1 MHVSRPK
8 VISQGLVKFYSVEG
22 RENFGLK
29 TNIEIHQ
36 VVDPTYQTPEY
47 TAYIIDDVPD
57 WLIALPLDFVAE
69 KLGSGEKLETAIK
82 RALKLINVK
91 ASSENVD
98 LARRVFERWLNGYGA
113 FTPLFLMPEVTDIY
127 LRKLDDG
134 FVVHVNHE
142 ELGLIRAIIG
152 WEPYELIV
160 RRGLKKVVKKVA
172 PNDFDAISYLFRRF
186 SIRMKTPITTHN
198 PMPDLVDPEFRI
210 RVAVTSDP
218 IGRPMPWASI
228 RVLPRRPRL
237 ITELIR
243 NNVIS
248 IDQAALLWLL
258 VDYKVPI
265 LFVGPMGAGKTTL
278 QNAIAFLL
286 VDKVIALVMDVVEL
300 YLPYHRIV
308 LPMLERRAF
317 ARGIESIDKV
327 KLISHALR
335 SGADIILVNEAREDS
350 EFRALLEA
358 MTLGHGT
365 ITTFHAYDYED
376 AVTRL
381 KVKGFVD
388 AERFL
393 SEAVVVEVALTKESV
408 RDEGGIVRVVHRRF
422 VRSIRNTEKH
432 MEALVRDYGK
442 DTIDRQLHY
451 RVEFLTKALEL
462 NPTPEQLAT
471 LLYAF
476 YKDPESVL
484 SVKPLVEAIESLN
497 LPRLELPS
505 EVLSLDNEVLGLEK
519 EPFKEGG

>member
-1 MHVSRPK
+1 MHVSRPR
-8 VISQGLVKFYSVEG
+8 VISQGLVKFYTVED

-29 TNIEIHQ
+29 TSIEVHQ

-57 WLIALPLDFVAE
+57 WLIALPLDYIAE
-69 KLGSGEKLETAIK
+69 KLGSGVKLEDAIK

-91 ASSENVD
+91 ASSENID

-127 LRKLDDG
+127 IRRLDDG

-142 ELGLIRAIIG
+142 ELGLIRVIIG
-152 WEPYELIV
+152 WEPYELIT
-160 RRGLKKVVKKVA
+160 RRGLKKVVRKVT
-172 PNDFDAISYLFRRF
+172 PNDFDAINYLFRRF

-210 RVAVTSDP
+210 RIAVTSDP
-218 IGRPMPWASI
+218 VGRPTPWVSI
-228 RVLPRRPRL
+228 RVLPRSPRL
-237 ITELIR
+237 ITELIK
-243 NNVIS
+243 NNVVS
-248 IDQAALLWLL
+248 IDQAALLWFLA
-258 VDYKVPI
+258 DYKTPI

-300 YLPYHRIV
+300 FLPYHRVV

-327 KLISHALR
+327 RLINHSLR
-335 SGADIILVNEAREDS
+335 SGADIVLVNEARGDE

-393 SEAVVVEVALTKESV
+393 NEAVVVEVGLVKENV
-408 RDEGGIVRVVHRRF
+408 KDESGIVRVVHRRF
-422 VRSIRNTEKH
+422 VRNIRNTEKH
-432 MEALVRDYGK
+432 MEVLTRDYGK

-451 RVEFLTKALEL
+451 RVEFLTKAVEL
-462 NPTPEQLAT
+462 NPTPEQLAS

-484 SVKPLVEAIESLN
+484 SVKPSVEAIESLN

-519 EPFKEGG
+519 GPFKEGG

>member
-1 MHVSRPK
+1 MHVSRPR
-8 VISQGLVKFYSVEG
+8 VISQGLVKFYTIED
-22 RENFGLK
+22 RENFGIK
-29 TNIEIHQ
+29 TSIEIHQ
-36 VVDPTYQTPEY
+36 VIDPTYQVPEY
-47 TAYIIDDVPD
+47 TAYVIDDVPD
-57 WLIALPLDFVAE
+57 WLIALPLDYIAE
-69 KLGSGEKLETAIK
+69 KLSSGEKLEIAIK
-82 RALKLINVK
+82 RALGLISVK
-91 ASSENVD
+91 PNTENID
-98 LARRVFERWLNGYGA
+98 LAKKVFERWLNAYGA
-113 FTPLFLMPEVTDIY
+113 FTPLFLMPEITDIY
-127 LRKLDDG
+127 IRRLDDG
-134 FVVHVNHE
+134 LAVHVNHE
-142 ELGLIRAIIG
+142 ELGLMRVIIG

-160 RRGLKKVVKKVA
+160 RRGLKKVVKKVM
-172 PNDFDAISYLFRRF
+172 PNDFDPISYLFRRF

-198 PMPDLVDPEFRI
+198 PMPDLVDPEYRI
-210 RVAVTSDP
+210 RIAVTADP
-218 IGRPMPWASI
+218 VGRPSPWVSI

-258 VDYKVPI
+258 ADYKTPI

-300 YLPYHRIV
+300 FLPYHRVV

-327 KLISHALR
+327 RLINHSLR
-335 SGADIILVNEAREDS
+335 SGADIILVNEARGDE

-365 ITTFHAYDYED
+365 ITTFHANDYED

-393 SEAVVVEVALTKESV
+393 SEAVVVEVALTKENV
-408 RDEGGIVRVVHRRF
+408 KDESGIVRVVHRRF
-422 VRSIRNTEKH
+422 VRNIINADRH
-432 MEALVRDYGK
+432 MEVLTRDYGK
-442 DTIDRQLHY
+442 DVIDKQLHY

-462 NPTPEQLAT
+462 NPTPEQLAS

-484 SVKPLVEAIESLN
+484 AVKPSLEAVESLN
-497 LPRLELPS
+497 LPKLELPS
-505 EVLSLDNEVLGLEK
+505 EVLSLDGEVEGL
-519 EPFKEGG
+519 FKQSQ

>member
-1 MHVSRPK
+1 
-8 VISQGLVKFYSVEG
+8 VISQGLVKFYTVEG

-47 TAYIIDDVPD
+47 TAYVIDDVPD

-69 KLGSGEKLETAIK
+69 KLGSGEKLEKAIK
-82 RALKLINVK
+82 KALGLINVK
-91 ASSENVD
+91 PNTENID
-98 LARRVFERWLNGYGA
+98 LARKVFERWLNGYGA
-113 FTPLFLMPEVTDIY
+113 FTPLFLMPEITDIY
-127 LRKLDDG
+127 IRKLDDG

-142 ELGLIRAIIG
+142 ELGLVRAVIG
-152 WEPYELIV
+152 WEPYELIT
-160 RRGLKKVVKKVA
+160 RRGLKKVTKKVV

-186 SIRMKTPITTHN
+186 AIRMKTPITTHN
-198 PMPDLVDPEFRI
+198 PMPDLVDPGYRI
-210 RVAVTSDP
+210 RIAVTSDP
-218 IGRPMPWASI
+218 VGRPTPWVSI

-248 IDQAALLWLL
+248 IDQAVLLWLL
-258 VDYKVPI
+258 ADYKVPI

-300 YLPYHRIV
+300 FLPYHRVV
-308 LPMLERRAF
+308 LPMLERRAY

-335 SGADIILVNEAREDS
+335 SGADIILVNEARGDE

-365 ITTFHAYDYED
+365 ITTFHAYDHED
-376 AVTRL
+376 VITRL

-393 SEAVVVEVALTKESV
+393 SEAVVVEVTLTKENV
-408 RDEGGIVRVVHRRF
+408 RDESGIVRVVHRRF
-422 VRSIRNTEKH
+422 VRSIRNADRH

-442 DTIDRQLHY
+442 DAIDRQLRY
-451 RVEFLTKALEL
+451 RVEFLSKALEL
-462 NPTPEQLAT
+462 NPTPEQLAS

-484 SVKPLVEAIESLN
+484 SVKPSVEAIESLS
-497 LPRLELPS
+497 LPRLELPIEALNLDS
-505 EVLSLDNEVLGLEK
+505 EVEGL
-519 EPFKEGG
+519 FKQGQ

>member
-1 MHVSRPK
+1 MHISRPK
-8 VISQGLVKFYSVEG
+8 VISQGLVKFYTVEG

-29 TNIEIHQ
+29 TSIEVHQ
-36 VVDPTYQTPEY
+36 VIDPTYQTPEY
-47 TAYIIDDVPD
+47 TAYVIDDVPD
-57 WLIALPLDFVAE
+57 WLIALPLDYIAE
-69 KLGSGEKLETAIK
+69 KLGSGEKLEDAIK
-82 RALKLINVK
+82 RALGLINVK
-91 ASSENVD
+91 ASSENID

-113 FTPLFLMPEVTDIY
+113 FTPLFLMPEITDIY
-127 LRKLDDG
+127 IRKLDDG

-142 ELGLIRAIIG
+142 ELGLMRAIIG
-152 WEPYELIV
+152 WEPYELIT
-160 RRGLKKVVKKVA
+160 RRGLKKVVKKVT
-172 PNDFDAISYLFRRF
+172 PNDFDPISYLFRRF
-186 SIRMKTPITTHN
+186 SIRMRTPITTHN

-218 IGRPMPWASI
+218 VGRPTPWTSI

-243 NNVIS
+243 DNVIS
-248 IDQAALLWLL
+248 IDQAAMLWLL
-258 VDYKVPI
+258 ADYKTPI

-286 VDKVIALVMDVVEL
+286 VDKVLALVMDVVEL
-300 YLPYHRIV
+300 FLPFHRVI
-308 LPMLERRAF
+308 LPMLERRAY

-335 SGADIILVNEAREDS
+335 SGADIILVNEARTDE

-393 SEAVVVEVALTKESV
+393 SEAVVVEVALTKENV
-408 RDEGGIVRVVHRRF
+408 KDESGIVRVVHRRF
-422 VRSIRNTEKH
+422 VRSIRNADRH
-432 MEALVRDYGK
+432 MEVLTRDYGK

-451 RVEFLTKALEL
+451 RVDFLTKALEL
-462 NPTPEQLAT
+462 NPTPEQLAS

-476 YKDPESVL
+476 YKDPEGVL
-484 SVKPLVEAIESLN
+484 ATKPSLEAIESLN
-497 LPRLELPS
+497 LPKLELPS
-505 EVLSLDNEVLGLEK
+505 EVLNLDNEVLGLEK
-519 EPFKEGG
+519 GPFKEGG

>member
-1 MHVSRPK
+1 MHVSRPR
-8 VISQGLVKFYSVEG
+8 VISQGLVRFYTVEG
-22 RENFGLK
+22 KENFGLK

-36 VVDPTYQTPEY
+36 VTDPTYQTPEY
-47 TAYIIDDVPD
+47 TAYVIDDVPD
-57 WLIALPLDFVAE
+57 WLIALPLDYIAE
-69 KLGSGEKLETAIK
+69 KLGSGVKLETAIK
-82 RALKLINVK
+82 KALGLISVK
-91 ASSENVD
+91 PNAENID
-98 LARRVFERWLNGYGA
+98 LAKKVFERWLNAYGA
-113 FTPLFLMPEVTDIY
+113 FTPLFLMPEITDVYI
-127 LRKLDDG
+127 RKLDDG

-142 ELGLIRAIIG
+142 ELGLMRVIIG

-160 RRGLKKVVKKVA
+160 RRGLKKVVRKVV

-210 RVAVTSDP
+210 RIAVTSDP
-218 IGRPMPWASI
+218 VGRPTPWVSI
-228 RVLPRRPRL
+228 RVLPRSPRL

-258 VDYKVPI
+258 ADYKVPI

-300 YLPYHRIV
+300 YLPYHRVV

-327 KLISHALR
+327 RLINHSLR
-335 SGADIILVNEAREDS
+335 SGADIILVNEARSDE

-365 ITTFHAYDYED
+365 ITTFHANDYED

-393 SEAVVVEVALTKESV
+393 NEAVVVEVSLVKENV
-408 RDEGGIVRVVHRRF
+408 KDESGIVRVVHRRF

-442 DTIDRQLHY
+442 DTIDRQLRY
-451 RVEFLTKALEL
+451 RADFLTKALEL
-462 NPTPEQLAT
+462 NPTPEQLAS

-476 YKDPESVL
+476 YKDPEGVL
-484 SVKPLVEAIESLN
+484 AVKPSLEAVETLN
-497 LPRLELPS
+497 LPKLELPT
-505 EVLSLDNEVLGLEK
+505 EVLSLDGEVEGL
-519 EPFKEGG
+519 FKQSQ

>member
-8 VISQGLVKFYSVEG
+8 VISQGLVKFYTVEG

-36 VVDPTYQTPEY
+36 VVDPTYKTPEY

-57 WLIALPLDFVAE
+57 WLIALPLDYIADRI
-69 KLGSGEKLETAIK
+69 GSGAKLENATK
-82 RALKLINVK
+82 KALGLIGIK
-91 ASSENVD
+91 ASGENID
-98 LARRVFERWLNGYGA
+98 LAKKVFERWLNGYGA
-113 FTPLFLMPEVTDIY
+113 FTPLFLMPDITDIY
-127 LRKLDDG
+127 IRRLDDG
-134 FVVHVNHE
+134 FVVHVDHE
-142 ELGLIRAIIG
+142 ELGLMRVIIG
-152 WEPYELIV
+152 WEPYELIT
-160 RRGLKKVVKKVA
+160 RRGLRKVIKKITVS
-172 PNDFDAISYLFRRF
+172 DFDAISYLFRRF

-198 PMPDLVDPEFRI
+198 PMPDLVDPDYRI
-210 RVAVTSDP
+210 RIAVTSDP
-218 IGRPMPWASI
+218 VGRPTPWVSI

-243 NNVIS
+243 NNVVS

-258 VDYKVPI
+258 ADYKVPI

-286 VDKVIALVMDVVEL
+286 VDRVIALVMDVVEL
-300 YLPYHRIV
+300 FLPYHRVV

-327 KLISHALR
+327 RLINHSLR
-335 SGADIILVNEAREDS
+335 SGADIILVNEARGDE

-365 ITTFHAYDYED
+365 ITTFHANDYED

-408 RDEGGIVRVVHRRF
+408 RDEGGVVRVVHRRF
-422 VRSIRNTEKH
+422 VRSIRNADRH
-432 MEALVRDYGK
+432 MEVLTRDYGK
-442 DTIDRQLHY
+442 DTIDRQLRY
-451 RVEFLTKALEL
+451 RADFLTKALEL
-462 NPTPEQLAT
+462 NPTPEQLAS

-476 YKDPESVL
+476 YKDPEGVL
-484 SVKPLVEAIESLN
+484 ATKPSLEAIESLN

-505 EVLSLDNEVLGLEK
+505 EVLRLDNEVLGLEK
-519 EPFKEGG
+519 ESFKGSG

>member
-1 MHVSRPK
+1 MHVSRPR
-8 VISQGLVKFYSVEG
+8 VISQGLVKFYTIKG
-22 RENFGLK
+22 RENFGIK

-36 VVDPTYQTPEY
+36 VIDPTYQTPEY

-57 WLIALPLDFVAE
+57 WLIALPLDYIADR
-69 KLGSGEKLETAIK
+69 LGSGVKLEDAIK
-82 RALKLINVK
+82 RALGLIGVK
-91 ASSENVD
+91 ASSENID

-113 FTPLFLMPEVTDIY
+113 FTPLFLMPEITDIY
-127 LRKLDDG
+127 IRKLDDG

-142 ELGLIRAIIG
+142 ELGLMRVVIG

-160 RRGLKKVVKKVA
+160 RRGLRKVVRKIA

-186 SIRMKTPITTHN
+186 AIRMRTPITTHN
-198 PMPDLVDPEFRI
+198 PMPDLVDPEYRI
-210 RVAVTSDP
+210 RIAVTSDP
-218 IGRPMPWASI
+218 VGRPTPWVSI
-228 RVLPRRPRL
+228 RVLPRSPRL
-237 ITELIR
+237 ITELIK
-243 NNVIS
+243 NNVVS

-258 VDYKVPI
+258 ADYKVPI

-300 YLPYHRIV
+300 YLPFHRVV
-308 LPMLERRAF
+308 LPMLERRAY

-327 KLISHALR
+327 RLINHSLR
-335 SGADIILVNEAREDS
+335 SGADIILVNEARSDE

-393 SEAVVVEVALTKESV
+393 SEAVIVEVGLVKESA
-408 RDEGGIVRVVHRRF
+408 RDSSGVVRVVHRRF
-422 VRSIRNTEKH
+422 VRNIINAEKH
-432 MEALVRDYGK
+432 MEVLTRDYGK
-442 DTIDRQLHY
+442 DTIDKQLHY

-462 NPTPEQLAT
+462 NPTPEQLAS

-476 YKDPESVL
+476 YKDPEGVL
-484 SVKPLVEAIESLN
+484 AVKPSVEAIESLN
-497 LPRLELPS
+497 LPKFELPIEALNLDS
-505 EVLSLDNEVLGLEK
+505 EVEGL
-519 EPFKEGG
+519 FKQSQ

>member
-8 VISQGLVKFYSVEG
+8 VISQGLVKFYTVEG

-36 VVDPTYQTPEY
+36 VIDPTYQTPEY
-47 TAYIIDDVPD
+47 TAYVIDDVPD
-57 WLIALPLDFVAE
+57 WLIALPLDYIAE
-69 KLGSGEKLETAIK
+69 RLGSGDKPENAIK
-82 RALKLINVK
+82 KALSLINVK
-91 ASSENVD
+91 PSSENID
-98 LARRVFERWLNGYGA
+98 LARRVFERWLNAYGA

-127 LRKLDDG
+127 IRKLDDG

-142 ELGLIRAIIG
+142 ELGLMRAIIG
-152 WEPYELIV
+152 WEPYELTT
-160 RRGLKKVVKKVA
+160 RRGLRKVTKKVA
-172 PNDFDAISYLFRRF
+172 PNDFDAISYLFRRL
-186 SIRMKTPITTHN
+186 SIRMRTPITSHN

-218 IGRPMPWASI
+218 VGRPTPWTSI

-237 ITELIR
+237 ITELIKG
-243 NNVIS
+243 NVIS

-258 VDYKVPI
+258 ADYKTPI

-300 YLPYHRIV
+300 FLPYHRVV

-327 KLISHALR
+327 RLINHSLR

-350 EFRALLEA
+350 EFKALLEA
-358 MTLGHGT
+358 MTLDHGT
-365 ITTFHAYDYED
+365 ITTFHANDYED

-393 SEAVVVEVALTKESV
+393 NEAVVVEVSLVKENV
-408 RDEGGIVRVVHRRF
+408 KDESGIVRVVHRRF

-442 DTIDRQLHY
+442 DIIDRQLRY
-451 RVEFLTKALEL
+451 RADFLTKVLEL
-462 NPTPEQLAT
+462 NPTPEQLAS
-471 LLYAF
+471 LLYVF

-484 SVKPLVEAIESLN
+484 ATKPSLEAIESLN

-505 EVLSLDNEVLGLEK
+505 EVLSLDGEVEGL
-519 EPFKEGG
+519 FKQSQ

>member
-22 RENFGLK
+22 RENFGIK
-29 TNIEIHQ
+29 TNIEVHQ
-36 VVDPTYQTPEY
+36 VIDPTYQVPEY
-47 TAYIIDDVPD
+47 TTYVIDDVPD
-57 WLIALPLDFVAE
+57 WLIALPLDYIADRI
-69 KLGSGEKLETAIK
+69 GSGEKLETAIK
-82 RALKLINVK
+82 KALGLINVK
-91 ASSENVD
+91 PSSENID

-113 FTPLFLMPEVTDIY
+113 FTPLFLMPKVTDIY

-134 FVVHVNHE
+134 LAVHVNHE
-142 ELGLIRAIIG
+142 ELGLMRVIIG

-160 RRGLKKVVKKVA
+160 RRGLRRVTRRITVG
-172 PNDFDAISYLFRRF
+172 DFDAIDYLFRRF

-198 PMPDLVDPEFRI
+198 PMPDLVDPEYRI
-210 RVAVTSDP
+210 RIAVTADP
-218 IGRPMPWASI
+218 VGRPSPWVSI

-237 ITELIR
+237 ITELIKG
-243 NNVIS
+243 NVIS
-248 IDQAALLWLL
+248 IDQATLLWLL
-258 VDYKVPI
+258 ADYKVPI

-286 VDKVIALVMDVVEL
+286 VDKVIALVMDVVKL
-300 YLPYHRIV
+300 YLPYHRVV

-365 ITTFHAYDYED
+365 IITFHANDYED

-393 SEAVVVEVALTKESV
+393 NEAVVVEVGLVKESV
-408 RDEGGIVRVVHRRF
+408 RDSSGVVRVVHRRF
-422 VRSIRNTEKH
+422 VRSIRNADRH
-432 MEALVRDYGK
+432 MDVLTRDYGK
-442 DTIDRQLHY
+442 DVIDKQSHY
-451 RVEFLTKALEL
+451 RVEFLTKAVEL
-462 NPTPEQLAT
+462 NPTPEQLAS

-476 YKDPESVL
+476 YKDPEGVL
-484 SVKPLVEAIESLN
+484 ATKPSLEAIESLS

-505 EVLSLDNEVLGLEK
+505 EVLSLDGEVEGL
-519 EPFKEGG
+519 FKQGQ

>member
-1 MHVSRPK
+1 MHISRPK
-8 VISQGLVKFYSVEG
+8 VISQGLVKFYTVEG
-22 RENFGLK
+22 KENFGLK

-36 VVDPTYQTPEY
+36 VIDPTYQTPEY
-47 TAYIIDDVPD
+47 TAYVIDDVPD
-57 WLIALPLDFVAE
+57 WLIALPLDYIADRI
-69 KLGSGEKLETAIK
+69 GSGAKLENATK
-82 RALKLINVK
+82 KALGLIGIK
-91 ASSENVD
+91 ASSENID
-98 LARRVFERWLNGYGA
+98 LAKKVFERWLNGYGA

-127 LRKLDDG
+127 IRKLDDG

-142 ELGLIRAIIG
+142 ELGLMRVIIG

-160 RRGLKKVVKKVA
+160 RRGFRRVNRKIT
-172 PNDFDAISYLFRRF
+172 PNDFDAINYLFRRF

-198 PMPDLVDPEFRI
+198 PMPDLVDPDYRI
-210 RVAVTSDP
+210 RIAVTSDP
-218 IGRPMPWASI
+218 VGRPTPWVSI

-248 IDQAALLWLL
+248 IDQAAMLWLL
-258 VDYKVPI
+258 ADYKTPI

-300 YLPYHRIV
+300 FLPYHRVV
-308 LPMLERRAF
+308 LPMLERRAY

-327 KLISHALR
+327 RLINHSLR

-350 EFRALLEA
+350 EFKALLEA

-393 SEAVVVEVALTKESV
+393 SEAVVVEVSLVKENV
-408 RDEGGIVRVVHRRF
+408 KDESGIVRVVHRRF
-422 VRSIRNTEKH
+422 VKTIRNAEKH
-432 MEALVRDYGK
+432 MEVLTRDYGK
-442 DTIDRQLHY
+442 DAIDRQLRY
-451 RVEFLTKALEL
+451 RTDFLTKVLEL
-462 NPTPEQLAT
+462 NPTPEQLAS

-484 SVKPLVEAIESLN
+484 SVKPSLEAVETLN

-519 EPFKEGG
+519 ESFKGSG

>member
-8 VISQGLVKFYSVEG
+8 VISQGLVKFYTVED
-22 RENFGLK
+22 RENFGIK

-36 VVDPTYQTPEY
+36 VIDPTYQIPEY
-47 TAYIIDDVPD
+47 TAYVIDDVPD

-82 RALKLINVK
+82 KALGLISVK
-91 ASSENVD
+91 PNAENID
-98 LARRVFERWLNGYGA
+98 LAKKVFERWLNAYGA
-113 FTPLFLMPEVTDIY
+113 FTPLFLMPDITDVYI
-127 LRKLDDG
+127 RKLDDG

-142 ELGLIRAIIG
+142 ELGLMRVIIG
-152 WEPYELIV
+152 WEPYELTT
-160 RRGLKKVVKKVA
+160 RRGLRKVTKKVA
-172 PNDFDAISYLFRRF
+172 PNDFDAISYLFRRL
-186 SIRMKTPITTHN
+186 SIRMRTPITSHN
-198 PMPDLVDPEFRI
+198 PMPDLVDPDYRI
-210 RVAVTSDP
+210 RIAVTSDP
-218 IGRPMPWASI
+218 VGRPTPWTSI

-237 ITELIR
+237 ITELIKG
-243 NNVIS
+243 NVIS

-258 VDYKVPI
+258 ADYKTPI

-300 YLPYHRIV
+300 FLPYHRVV
-308 LPMLERRAF
+308 LPMLERRAY

-327 KLISHALR
+327 RLINHSLR

-350 EFRALLEA
+350 EFKALLEA

-376 AVTRL
+376 AITRL
-381 KVKGFVD
+381 KVKGFTE

-393 SEAVVVEVALTKESV
+393 NEAVVVEVSLVKENV
-408 RDEGGIVRVVHRRF
+408 KDESGIVRVVHRRF
-422 VRSIRNTEKH
+422 VRNIRNADRHLET
-432 MEALVRDYGK
+432 LVRDYGK

-451 RVEFLTKALEL
+451 RTDFLTKALEL
-462 NPTPEQLAT
+462 NPTPEQLAS

-476 YKDPESVL
+476 YKDPEAIL
-484 SVKPLVEAIESLN
+484 AMKPSVEAVESLN
-497 LPRLELPS
+497 LPKLELPS
-505 EVLSLDNEVLGLEK
+505 EVLSLDGEVEGL
-519 EPFKEGG
+519 FKQSQ

>member
-1 MHVSRPK
+1 MHVSRPRA
-8 VISQGLVKFYSVEG
+8 ISQGLVKFYTIEG
-22 RENFGLK
+22 RENFGIK

-47 TAYIIDDVPD
+47 TAYVIDDVPD
-57 WLIALPLDFVAE
+57 WLIALPLDYIADRI
-69 KLGSGEKLETAIK
+69 GSGVKLETAIK
-82 RALKLINVK
+82 RALDLISVK
-91 ASSENVD
+91 PNAENID

-134 FVVHVNHE
+134 LVVHVNHE
-142 ELGLIRAIIG
+142 ELGLMRVIIG
-152 WEPYELIV
+152 WEPYELIA
-160 RRGLKKVVKKVA
+160 RRGLRKVTKKITVG
-172 PNDFDAISYLFRRF
+172 DFDAINYLFRRF
-186 SIRMKTPITTHN
+186 SIRMRTPITTHN
-198 PMPDLVDPEFRI
+198 PMPDLVDPDYRI
-210 RVAVTSDP
+210 RIAVTSDP
-218 IGRPMPWASI
+218 VGRPTPWVSI
-228 RVLPRRPRL
+228 RVLPRSPRL

-258 VDYKVPI
+258 ADYKVPL
-265 LFVGPMGAGKTTL
+265 LFIGPMGAGKTTL

-300 YLPYHRIV
+300 FLPYHRVV

-327 KLISHALR
+327 RLINHSLR
-335 SGADIILVNEAREDS
+335 SGADIILVNEARTDE

-365 ITTFHAYDYED
+365 VTAFHAYDYED

-381 KVKGFVD
+381 KVKGFTD

-393 SEAVVVEVALTKESV
+393 EEAVIVEVGLVKESV
-408 RDEGGIVRVVHRRF
+408 RDEGGVVRVVHRRF
-422 VRSIRNTEKH
+422 VRSIRNADRH
-432 MEALVRDYGK
+432 MEVLTRDYGK

-451 RVEFLTKALEL
+451 RVEFLTKVLEL
-462 NPTPEQLAT
+462 NPTPEQLAS

-484 SVKPLVEAIESLN
+484 SVKPSLEAVETLN

-505 EVLSLDNEVLGLEK
+505 EVLSLDGEVEGL
-519 EPFKEGG
+519 FKQSQ

>member
-1 MHVSRPK
+1 MHVSKPRI
-8 VISQGLVKFYSVEG
+8 ISQGLVKFYTIED
-22 RENFGLK
+22 RENFGIK

-36 VVDPTYQTPEY
+36 VIDPTYKTPEY
-47 TAYIIDDVPD
+47 TAYVIDDVPD

-69 KLGSGEKLETAIK
+69 KLGSGEKLEIAIK
-82 RALKLINVK
+82 KALRLISVK
-91 ASSENVD
+91 PNAENID

-113 FTPLFLMPEVTDIY
+113 FTPLFLMPEVTDVYI
-127 LRKLDDG
+127 RKLDDG
-134 FVVHVNHE
+134 LVVHVNHE

-160 RRGLKKVVKKVA
+160 RRGLKKVVRRITVG
-172 PNDFDAISYLFRRF
+172 DFDAASYLFRRF
-186 SIRMKTPITTHN
+186 SIRMRTPITTHN

-218 IGRPMPWASI
+218 VGRPTPWVSI

-237 ITELIR
+237 ITELIKG
-243 NNVIS
+243 NVIS
-248 IDQAALLWLL
+248 VDQAALLWLL
-258 VDYKVPI
+258 ADYKTPI

-300 YLPYHRIV
+300 YLPYHRVV

-327 KLISHALR
+327 RLINHSLR
-335 SGADIILVNEAREDS
+335 SGADIILVNEARGDE

-393 SEAVVVEVALTKESV
+393 NEAVVVEVSLVKENV
-408 RDEGGIVRVVHRRF
+408 KDESGIVRVVHRRF
-422 VRSIRNTEKH
+422 VKTIRNAEKH
-432 MEALVRDYGK
+432 MEVLTRDYGK
-442 DTIDRQLHY
+442 GTIDRQLHY

-462 NPTPEQLAT
+462 NPTPEQLAS

-476 YKDPESVL
+476 YKDPEGVL
-484 SVKPLVEAIESLN
+484 AVKPSVEAIESLN
-497 LPRLELPS
+497 LPKFELPIEALNLDS
-505 EVLSLDNEVLGLEK
+505 EVEGL
-519 EPFKEGG
+519 FKQSQ

>member
-1 MHVSRPK
+1 MHISRPK
-8 VISQGLVKFYSVEG
+8 VISQGLVRFYTVEG

-29 TNIEIHQ
+29 TNIEVHQ
-36 VVDPTYQTPEY
+36 VIDPTYQVPEY
-47 TAYIIDDVPD
+47 TAYVIDDLPD
-57 WLIALPLDFVAE
+57 WLIALPLDYIAE
-69 KLGSGEKLETAIK
+69 KLGSGVKLETAIK
-82 RALKLINVK
+82 KALGLIGVK
-91 ASSENVD
+91 ATNENID
-98 LARRVFERWLNGYGA
+98 LAKKVFERWLNGYGA
-113 FTPLFLMPEVTDIY
+113 FTPLFLMPEVTDVYI
-127 LRKLDDG
+127 RKLDDG
-134 FVVHVNHE
+134 LVVHVNHE
-142 ELGLIRAIIG
+142 ELGLMRVIIG
-152 WEPYELIV
+152 WEPYELVV
-160 RRGLKKVVKKVA
+160 RRGLKRVVKKVT
-172 PNDFDAISYLFRRF
+172 PNDFDAINYLFRRF
-186 SIRMKTPITTHN
+186 SIRMRTPITTHN

-210 RVAVTSDP
+210 RIAVTSDP
-218 IGRPMPWASI
+218 VGHPTPWISI

-243 NNVIS
+243 DNVIS

-258 VDYKVPI
+258 ADYKTPI

-300 YLPYHRIV
+300 FLPYHRVV

-327 KLISHALR
+327 RLINHSLR

-365 ITTFHAYDYED
+365 ITTFHANDYED

-393 SEAVVVEVALTKESV
+393 EEAIVVEVGLVKESV

-422 VRSIRNTEKH
+422 VKTIRNAEKH
-432 MEALVRDYGK
+432 VEVLTRDYGK
-442 DTIDRQLHY
+442 DVIDRQLRY
-451 RVEFLTKALEL
+451 RIEFLTKALEL
-462 NPTPEQLAT
+462 NPTPEQLAS

-476 YKDPESVL
+476 YKDPEGVL
-484 SVKPLVEAIESLN
+484 AVKPSLEAVESLN
-497 LPRLELPS
+497 LPKLELPS
-505 EVLSLDNEVLGLEK
+505 EVLSLDGEVEGL
-519 EPFKEGG
+519 FKQSQ

>member
-1 MHVSRPK
+1 MHISRPK
-8 VISQGLVKFYSVEG
+8 VISQGLVKFYTIED
-22 RENFGLK
+22 RENFGIK

-36 VVDPTYQTPEY
+36 VIDPTYQTPEY
-47 TAYIIDDVPD
+47 TAYVIDDVPD
-57 WLIALPLDFVAE
+57 WLIALPLDYIADRI
-69 KLGSGEKLETAIK
+69 GSGEKLETAIK
-82 RALKLINVK
+82 KALGLIGIK

-98 LARRVFERWLNGYGA
+98 LTKKIFERWLNAYGA
-113 FTPLFLMPEVTDIY
+113 FTPLFLMPDVTDIY
-127 LRKLDDG
+127 IRRLDDG
-134 FVVHVNHE
+134 LAVHINHE
-142 ELGLIRAIIG
+142 ELGLIRVVIG

-160 RRGLKKVVKKVA
+160 RRGLKRVIRKVT
-172 PNDFDAISYLFRRF
+172 PNDFDTINYLFRRF
-186 SIRMKTPITTHN
+186 AIRMKTPITTHN

-218 IGRPMPWASI
+218 VGRPTPWISI

-237 ITELIR
+237 ITELIKG
-243 NNVIS
+243 NVIS

-258 VDYKVPI
+258 ADHKVPI

-300 YLPYHRIV
+300 YLPFHRVV

-350 EFRALLEA
+350 EFKALLEA

-365 ITTFHAYDYED
+365 ITTFHANDYED

-393 SEAVVVEVALTKESV
+393 NEAVVVEVSLVKENV
-408 RDEGGIVRVVHRRF
+408 KDESGIVRVVHRRF
-422 VRSIRNTEKH
+422 VRSIRNADRH
-432 MEALVRDYGK
+432 MEVLTRDYGK
-442 DTIDRQLHY
+442 DVIDKQLHY
-451 RVEFLTKALEL
+451 RVEFLTKVLEL
-462 NPTPEQLAT
+462 NPTPEQLAS

-484 SVKPLVEAIESLN
+484 SVKPSVEAIESLN

-505 EVLSLDNEVLGLEK
+505 EVLNLDSEVLGLEK
-519 EPFKEGG
+519 EPFKEDG

>member
-1 MHVSRPK
+1 MHVSRPR
-8 VISQGLVKFYSVEG
+8 VISQGLVKFYTVEG

-36 VVDPTYQTPEY
+36 VIDPTYQTPEY
-47 TAYIIDDVPD
+47 TAYVIDDVPD
-57 WLIALPLDFVAE
+57 WLIALSLDYIAE
-69 KLGSGEKLETAIK
+69 KLGSGVKLETAIK
-82 RALKLINVK
+82 KALSLISVK
-91 ASSENVD
+91 PNAENID
-98 LARRVFERWLNGYGA
+98 LARRVFERWLNAYGA
-113 FTPLFLMPEVTDIY
+113 FTPLFLMPEITDVYI
-127 LRKLDDG
+127 RKLDDG
-134 FVVHVNHE
+134 LVVHVNHE
-142 ELGLIRAIIG
+142 ELGLMRVIIG
-152 WEPYELIV
+152 WEPYELTT
-160 RRGLKKVVKKVA
+160 RRGLRKVVKKVA

-218 IGRPMPWASI
+218 VGRPTPWVSI
-228 RVLPRRPRL
+228 RVLPRSPRL

-248 IDQAALLWLL
+248 IDQAALLWFLA
-258 VDYKVPI
+258 DYKVPI

-286 VDKVIALVMDVVEL
+286 VDRVIALVMDVVEL
-300 YLPYHRIV
+300 FLPYHRVV

-327 KLISHALR
+327 RLINHSLR
-335 SGADIILVNEAREDS
+335 SGADIILVNEARGDE

-381 KVKGFVD
+381 KVKGFTD

-393 SEAVVVEVALTKESV
+393 GEAVVVEVSLVKENV
-408 RDEGGIVRVVHRRF
+408 KDESGIVRVVHRRF
-422 VRSIRNTEKH
+422 VRSIRNADRH
-432 MEALVRDYGK
+432 MEVLTRDYGK

-451 RVEFLTKALEL
+451 RTDFLTKVLEL
-462 NPTPEQLAT
+462 NPTPEQLAS
-471 LLYAF
+471 LLYVF

-484 SVKPLVEAIESLN
+484 ATKPSLEAIESLN

-505 EVLSLDNEVLGLEK
+505 EVLSLDGEVEGL
-519 EPFKEGG
+519 FKQSQ

>member
-1 MHVSRPK
+1 MHVSRPR
-8 VISQGLVKFYSVEG
+8 VISQGLVRFYSVEG

-29 TNIEIHQ
+29 TSIEVHQ

-57 WLIALPLDFVAE
+57 WLIALPLGYIADRI
-69 KLGSGEKLETAIK
+69 GSGVKLETVIK
-82 RALKLINVK
+82 RALGLINVK
-91 ASSENVD
+91 PNAENID
-98 LARRVFERWLNGYGA
+98 LAKKVFERWLNGYGA

-134 FVVHVNHE
+134 LVAHVNHE
-142 ELGLIRAIIG
+142 ELGLMRVIIG
-152 WEPYELIV
+152 WEPYELVV
-160 RRGLKKVVKKVA
+160 RRGLRKVVKKVA
-172 PNDFDAISYLFRRF
+172 PNDFDAISYLFRRL
-186 SIRMKTPITTHN
+186 SIRMRTPITTHN
-198 PMPDLVDPEFRI
+198 PMPDLVDPEYRI
-210 RVAVTSDP
+210 RIAVTADP
-218 IGRPMPWASI
+218 VGRPSPWVSI

-258 VDYKVPI
+258 ADYKVPI

-300 YLPYHRIV
+300 FLPYHRVV
-308 LPMLERRAF
+308 LPMLERRAY

-335 SGADIILVNEAREDS
+335 SGADIILVNEARSDE

-393 SEAVVVEVALTKESV
+393 GEAVVVEVGLVKENV
-408 RDEGGIVRVVHRRF
+408 KDEGGVVRVVHRRF
-422 VRSIRNTEKH
+422 VRNIRNTDRHLET
-432 MEALVRDYGK
+432 LVRDYGK
-442 DTIDRQLHY
+442 DVIDRQLRY
-451 RVEFLTKALEL
+451 RIEFLTKALEL
-462 NPTPEQLAT
+462 NPTPEQLAS

-476 YKDPESVL
+476 YKDPEGVL
-484 SVKPLVEAIESLN
+484 AVKPSLEAVESLN
-497 LPRLELPS
+497 LPRLELPG
-505 EVLSLDNEVLGLEK
+505 EVLSLDSEVEGL
-519 EPFKEGG
+519 FKQSQ

>member
-1 MHVSRPK
+1 MHVSRPR
-8 VISQGLVKFYSVEG
+8 VISQGLVKFYTIED

-36 VVDPTYQTPEY
+36 VIDPTYKTPEY

-57 WLIALPLDFVAE
+57 WLIALPLDYIADRI
-69 KLGSGEKLETAIK
+69 GSGVKLEDAIK
-82 RALKLINVK
+82 RALGLISVK
-91 ASSENVD
+91 PNAENID

-113 FTPLFLMPEVTDIY
+113 FTPLFLMPDITDIY
-127 LRKLDDG
+127 IRKLDDG

-142 ELGLIRAIIG
+142 ELGLMRAIIG
-152 WEPYELIV
+152 WEPYELIA
-160 RRGLKKVVKKVA
+160 RRGLKKVVKKVT
-172 PNDFDAISYLFRRF
+172 PNDFDPISYLFRRF

-198 PMPDLVDPEFRI
+198 PMPDLVDPDYRI
-210 RVAVTSDP
+210 RIAVTSDP
-218 IGRPMPWASI
+218 VGRPTPWASI
-228 RVLPRRPRL
+228 RVLPRSPRL

-258 VDYKVPI
+258 ADYKVPL
-265 LFVGPMGAGKTTL
+265 LFIGPMGAGKTTL

-300 YLPYHRIV
+300 FLPYHRVV

-327 KLISHALR
+327 RLINHSLR

-350 EFRALLEA
+350 EFKALLEA

-381 KVKGFVD
+381 KVKGFTE

-393 SEAVVVEVALTKESV
+393 NEAVIVEVSLVKESV

-422 VRSIRNTEKH
+422 VRSIRNAEKH
-432 MEALVRDYGK
+432 VEVLTRDYGK
-442 DTIDRQLHY
+442 DTIDRQLRY
-451 RVEFLTKALEL
+451 RVEFLTKVLEL
-462 NPTPEQLAT
+462 NPTPEQLAS

-476 YKDPESVL
+476 YKDPEGVL
-484 SVKPLVEAIESLN
+484 AVKPSLEAVETLS
-497 LPRLELPS
+497 LPRLELSS
-505 EVLSLDNEVLGLEK
+505 EVLSLDSEVEGL
-519 EPFKEGG
+519 FKQNQ

>member
-1 MHVSRPK
+1 MHVSRPR
-8 VISQGLVKFYSVEG
+8 VISQGLVKFYTVED
-22 RENFGLK
+22 RENFGIK
-29 TNIEIHQ
+29 TNIEVHQ
-36 VVDPTYQTPEY
+36 VIDPTYQTPEY
-47 TAYIIDDVPD
+47 TAYVIDDVPD
-57 WLIALPLDFVAE
+57 WLIALPLDYIADRI
-69 KLGSGEKLETAIK
+69 GSGVKLEDAIK
-82 RALKLINVK
+82 KALRLISVK
-91 ASSENVD
+91 PNAENID
-98 LARRVFERWLNGYGA
+98 LAKKVFERWLNGYGA
-113 FTPLFLMPEVTDIY
+113 FTPLFLMPEITDIY
-127 LRKLDDG
+127 IRRLDDG
-134 FVVHVNHE
+134 LAVHVNHE
-142 ELGLIRAIIG
+142 ELGLIRVVIG
-152 WEPYELIV
+152 WEPYELIT
-160 RRGLKKVVKKVA
+160 RRGLRKVVKKVA

-186 SIRMKTPITTHN
+186 SIRMRTPITTHN
-198 PMPDLVDPEFRI
+198 PMPDLVDPDYRI
-210 RVAVTSDP
+210 RIAVTSDP
-218 IGRPMPWASI
+218 VGRPTPWTSI

-258 VDYKVPI
+258 ADYKTPI

-300 YLPYHRIV
+300 YLPYHRVV

-327 KLISHALR
+327 RLINHSLR

-365 ITTFHAYDYED
+365 ITTFHANDYED

-393 SEAVVVEVALTKESV
+393 NEAVVVEVALTKESV
-408 RDEGGIVRVVHRRF
+408 RDEGGVVRVVHRRF
-422 VRSIRNTEKH
+422 VRSIRNADRH
-432 MEALVRDYGK
+432 MEVLTRDYGK

-451 RVEFLTKALEL
+451 RIDFLTKALEL
-462 NPTPEQLAT
+462 NPTPEQLAS

-484 SVKPLVEAIESLN
+484 SVKPSLEAVETLN
-497 LPRLELPS
+497 LPKLELPS
-505 EVLSLDNEVLGLEK
+505 EVLSLDSEVEGL
-519 EPFKEGG
+519 FKQSQ

>member
-1 MHVSRPK
+1 MHVSRPR

-29 TNIEIHQ
+29 TNIEVHQ
-36 VVDPTYQTPEY
+36 VIDPTYQTPEY
-47 TAYIIDDVPD
+47 TAYVIDDVPD
-57 WLIALPLDFVAE
+57 WLIALPLDYIADRI
-69 KLGSGEKLETAIK
+69 GSGVKLEDAIK
-82 RALKLINVK
+82 RALGLINVK
-91 ASSENVD
+91 PSSENID

-127 LRKLDDG
+127 IRKMDDG

-142 ELGLIRAIIG
+142 EFGLIRAIIG
-152 WEPYELIV
+152 WEPYELIA
-160 RRGLKKVVKKVA
+160 RRGLKKVVKKVT
-172 PNDFDAISYLFRRF
+172 PNDFDPVGYLFRRF

-210 RVAVTSDP
+210 RIAVTSDP
-218 IGRPMPWASI
+218 IGRPTPWVSI

-237 ITELIR
+237 ITELIK

-248 IDQAALLWLL
+248 IDQAAMLWLL
-258 VDYKVPI
+258 ADYKTPI

-300 YLPYHRIV
+300 YLPFHRVV

-327 KLISHALR
+327 RLINHSLR
-335 SGADIILVNEAREDS
+335 SGADIILVNEARGDE

-365 ITTFHAYDYED
+365 VTTFHAYDYED

-393 SEAVVVEVALTKESV
+393 SEAVVVEVALTKESA
-408 RDEGGIVRVVHRRF
+408 RDSSGVVRVVHRRF
-422 VRSIRNTEKH
+422 VRSIRNADRH
-432 MEALVRDYGK
+432 MEVLTRDYGK
-442 DTIDRQLHY
+442 DVIDKQLHY

-462 NPTPEQLAT
+462 NPTPEQLAS

-476 YKDPESVL
+476 YKDPEGVL
-484 SVKPLVEAIESLN
+484 AVKPSLEAVESLN
-497 LPRLELPS
+497 LPKLELPS
-505 EVLSLDNEVLGLEK
+505 EVLNLDSEVLGLEK
-519 EPFKEGG
+519 EPFKGSR

>member
-8 VISQGLVKFYSVEG
+8 IVSQGLVKFYTVEG

-29 TNIEIHQ
+29 TSIEVHQ
-36 VVDPTYQTPEY
+36 VVDPTYQVPEY

-57 WLIALPLDFVAE
+57 WLIALPLDYIADRI
-69 KLGSGEKLETAIK
+69 GSGEKLETAIK
-82 RALKLINVK
+82 RALGLIGVK
-91 ASSENVD
+91 ASSENID
-98 LARRVFERWLNGYGA
+98 LARRVFERWLNAYGA
-113 FTPLFLMPEVTDIY
+113 FTPLFLMPDITDVYI
-127 LRKLDDG
+127 RKLDDG

-142 ELGLIRAIIG
+142 ELGLMRVVIG
-152 WEPYELIV
+152 WEPYEITT
-160 RRGLKKVVKKVA
+160 RRGLRKVTRKITVG
-172 PNDFDAISYLFRRF
+172 DFDAVSYLFRRF
-186 SIRMKTPITTHN
+186 SIRMRTPITTHN
-198 PMPDLVDPEFRI
+198 PMPDLVDPEYRI
-210 RVAVTSDP
+210 RIAVTADP
-218 IGRPMPWASI
+218 VGRPSPWVSI

-248 IDQAALLWLL
+248 VDQAALLWLL
-258 VDYKVPI
+258 ADYKVPI

-300 YLPYHRIV
+300 YLPYHRVV

-335 SGADIILVNEAREDS
+335 SGADIILVNEARSDE

-365 ITTFHAYDYED
+365 ITTFHAYDYGD

-408 RDEGGIVRVVHRRF
+408 RDSSGVVRVVHRRF
-422 VRSIRNTEKH
+422 VRNIINADRH
-432 MEALVRDYGK
+432 MEVLTRDYGR
-442 DTIDRQLHY
+442 DVIDKQLHY

-462 NPTPEQLAT
+462 NPTPEQLAS

-476 YKDPESVL
+476 YKDPEGVL
-484 SVKPLVEAIESLN
+484 AVKPSLEAVESLS
-497 LPRLELPS
+497 LPRLELPGEALALDS
-505 EVLSLDNEVLGLEK
+505 EVEGL
-519 EPFKEGG
+519 FKQGQ

>member
-1 MHVSRPK
+1 MHISRPK
-8 VISQGLVKFYSVEG
+8 VISQGLVKFYTIED
-22 RENFGLK
+22 RENFGIK

-36 VVDPTYQTPEY
+36 VIDPTYQTPEY

-82 RALKLINVK
+82 KALGLINVK
-91 ASSENVD
+91 PNTENID
-98 LARRVFERWLNGYGA
+98 LAKKVFERWLNGYGA

-142 ELGLIRAIIG
+142 ELGLMRVIIG
-152 WEPYELIV
+152 WEPYELIA
-160 RRGLKKVVKKVA
+160 RRGLRRVTRRITVG
-172 PNDFDAISYLFRRF
+172 DFDAINYLFRRF
-186 SIRMKTPITTHN
+186 SIRMRTPITTHN

-218 IGRPMPWASI
+218 VGRPTPWTSI

-237 ITELIR
+237 ITELIKG
-243 NNVIS
+243 NVIS

-258 VDYKVPI
+258 ADYKTPI

-300 YLPYHRIV
+300 FLPYHRVV

-327 KLISHALR
+327 KLINHSLR
-335 SGADIILVNEAREDS
+335 SGADIVLVNEARSDE

-393 SEAVVVEVALTKESV
+393 SEAVVVEVGLVKESV
-408 RDEGGIVRVVHRRF
+408 RDEGGVVRVVHRRF
-422 VRSIRNTEKH
+422 VRSIRNADRH
-432 MEALVRDYGK
+432 MEVLTRDYGK
-442 DTIDRQLHY
+442 DTIDRQLRY
-451 RVEFLTKALEL
+451 RTDFLTKALEL
-462 NPTPEQLAT
+462 NPTPEQLAS

-484 SVKPLVEAIESLN
+484 ATKPSLEAIESLN

-505 EVLSLDNEVLGLEK
+505 EVLSLDGEVEGL
-519 EPFKEGG
+519 FKQGQ

>member
-1 MHVSRPK
+1 M
-8 VISQGLVKFYSVEG
+8 ISQGLVKFYTVEG
-22 RENFGLK
+22 RENFGIK

-36 VVDPTYQTPEY
+36 VIDPTYQTPEY
-47 TAYIIDDVPD
+47 TAYVIDDVPD
-57 WLIALPLDFVAE
+57 WLIALPIDYITDR
-69 KLGSGEKLETAIK
+69 LGSGERLEKAVK
-82 RALKLINVK
+82 KALGLINVK
-91 ASSENVD
+91 ANSENID
-98 LARRVFERWLNGYGA
+98 LTKKVFERWLNGYGV
-113 FTPLFLMPEVTDIY
+113 FTPLFLMPDITDIY

-134 FVVHVNHE
+134 LVVHINHE
-142 ELGLIRAIIG
+142 ELGLIRAIVG
-152 WEPYELIV
+152 WEPYELIT
-160 RRGLKKVVKKVA
+160 RRGLKKVAKKIT

-186 SIRMKTPITTHN
+186 SIKMKTPITTYN

-210 RVAVTSDP
+210 RIAVTSDP
-218 IGRPMPWASI
+218 VGRPSPWTSI

-237 ITELIR
+237 ITELIKG
-243 NNVIS
+243 NVIS
-248 IDQAALLWLL
+248 VDQAAMLWLL
-258 VDYKVPI
+258 AGYKVPI

-300 YLPYHRIV
+300 FLPYHRVV
-308 LPMLERRAF
+308 LPMLERQAY

-327 KLISHALR
+327 KLINHSLR
-335 SGADIILVNEAREDS
+335 SGADIILVNEARSDE

-365 ITTFHAYDYED
+365 VTTFHAYDYED
-376 AVTRL
+376 AITRL
-381 KVKGFVD
+381 KVKGFTE

-393 SEAVVVEVALTKESV
+393 NEAVVVEVTLTKENV
-408 RDEGGIVRVVHRRF
+408 KDESGIVRVVHRRF
-422 VRSIRNTEKH
+422 VRSIINADRH
-432 MEALVRDYGK
+432 METLVRDYGK
-442 DTIDRQLHY
+442 DTIDRQLRY
-451 RVEFLTKALEL
+451 RIDFLSKALEL

-484 SVKPLVEAIESLN
+484 SVKPSLEAVETLN

-519 EPFKEGG
+519 ESFKGSG

>member
-1 MHVSRPK
+1 
-8 VISQGLVKFYSVEG
+8 
-22 RENFGLK
+22 
-29 TNIEIHQ
+29 
-36 VVDPTYQTPEY
+36 
-47 TAYIIDDVPD
+47 
-57 WLIALPLDFVAE
+57 
-69 KLGSGEKLETAIK
+69 
-82 RALKLINVK
+82 
-91 ASSENVD
+91 
-98 LARRVFERWLNGYGA
+98 
-113 FTPLFLMPEVTDIY
+113 
-127 LRKLDDG
+127 LR
-134 FVVHVNHE
+134 
-142 ELGLIRAIIG
+142 
-152 WEPYELIV
+152 
-160 RRGLKKVVKKVA
+160 KVVKKVT

-198 PMPDLVDPEFRI
+198 PMPDLVDPEYRI
-210 RVAVTSDP
+210 RIAVTADP
-218 IGRPMPWASI
+218 VGRPSPWVSI

-237 ITELIR
+237 ITELIKG
-243 NNVIS
+243 NVIS

-258 VDYKVPI
+258 ADYKTPI

-300 YLPYHRIV
+300 FLSYHRVV
-308 LPMLERRAF
+308 LPMLKRRAF

-327 KLISHALR
+327 RLINHSLR

-350 EFRALLEA
+350 EFKALLEA

-365 ITTFHAYDYED
+365 ITTFHANDYED

-393 SEAVVVEVALTKESV
+393 SEAIVVEVGLVKESV
-408 RDEGGIVRVVHRRF
+408 RDEDGVVRVVHRRF

-442 DTIDRQLHY
+442 DTIDRQLRY

-462 NPTPEQLAT
+462 NPTPEQLAS
-471 LLYAF
+471 LLYVF
-476 YKDPESVL
+476 YKDPEGVL
-484 SVKPLVEAIESLN
+484 AVKPSLEAVESLS
-497 LPRLELPS
+497 LPKLELPS

>member
-1 MHVSRPK
+1 MHVSRPR
-8 VISQGLVKFYSVEG
+8 VFSQGLVKFYTVKG
-22 RENFGLK
+22 KENFGLK

-36 VVDPTYQTPEY
+36 VVDPTYQVPEY
-47 TAYIIDDVPD
+47 TAYVIDDVPD
-57 WLIALPLDFVAE
+57 WLIALPLDYISE
-69 KLGSGEKLETAIK
+69 KLGSGEKLEDAIK
-82 RALKLINVK
+82 KALGLIGVK
-91 ASSENVD
+91 ATNENID
-98 LARRVFERWLNGYGA
+98 LAKKVFERWLNGYGA
-113 FTPLFLMPEVTDIY
+113 FTPLFLMPEVTDVYI
-127 LRKLDDG
+127 RKLDDG

-160 RRGLKKVVKKVA
+160 RRGLRKVTKKIT
-172 PNDFDAISYLFRRF
+172 PSDFDPISYLFRRF

-210 RVAVTSDP
+210 RIAVTSDP
-218 IGRPMPWASI
+218 VGRPTPWTSI

-248 IDQAALLWLL
+248 IDQAALLWFLA
-258 VDYKVPI
+258 DYKVPI

-300 YLPYHRIV
+300 FLPYHRVV

-327 KLISHALR
+327 KLINHSLR
-335 SGADIILVNEAREDS
+335 SGADIILVNEARGDE

-365 ITTFHAYDYED
+365 ITTFHANDYED

-393 SEAVVVEVALTKESV
+393 SEAVVVEVGLVKESV
-408 RDEGGIVRVVHRRF
+408 RDEGGVVRVVHRRF
-422 VRSIRNTEKH
+422 VKTIRNAEKH
-432 MEALVRDYGK
+432 VEVLTRDYGK
-442 DTIDRQLHY
+442 DVIDRQLRY
-451 RVEFLTKALEL
+451 RIEFLTKALEL
-462 NPTPEQLAT
+462 NPTPEQLAS

-476 YKDPESVL
+476 YKDPEGVL
-484 SVKPLVEAIESLN
+484 AVKPSLEAVESLS
-497 LPRLELPS
+497 LPRLELPG
-505 EVLSLDNEVLGLEK
+505 EVLSLDGEVEGL
-519 EPFKEGG
+519 FKQSQ

>member
-8 VISQGLVKFYSVEG
+8 VISQGLVKFYTVEG

-29 TNIEIHQ
+29 TSIEVHQ
-36 VVDPTYQTPEY
+36 VIDPTYQTPEY

-57 WLIALPLDFVAE
+57 WLIVLPLDFVAE

-82 RALKLINVK
+82 KALSLINVK
-91 ASSENVD
+91 PNTENID
-98 LARRVFERWLNGYGA
+98 LAKKVFERWLNGYGA

-134 FVVHVNHE
+134 LAVHVNHE
-142 ELGLIRAIIG
+142 ELGLMRVIIG
-152 WEPYELIV
+152 WEPYELIT
-160 RRGLKKVVKKVA
+160 RRGLKKVTKKIT
-172 PNDFDAISYLFRRF
+172 PNDFDAINYLFRRF

-198 PMPDLVDPEFRI
+198 PMPDLVDPEYRI
-210 RVAVTSDP
+210 RIAVTADP
-218 IGRPMPWASI
+218 VGRPSPWVSI
-228 RVLPRRPRL
+228 RVLPRSPRL
-237 ITELIR
+237 ITELIKG
-243 NNVIS
+243 NVIS
-248 IDQAALLWLL
+248 VDQVALLWLL
-258 VDYKVPI
+258 ADYKTPI

-300 YLPYHRIV
+300 YLPFHRVV

-317 ARGIESIDKV
+317 ARGIELIDKV
-327 KLISHALR
+327 RLINHSLR

-350 EFRALLEA
+350 EFKALLEA

-388 AERFL
+388 AEGFL
-393 SEAVVVEVALTKESV
+393 NEAVVVEVALTKESA
-408 RDEGGIVRVVHRRF
+408 RDSSGVVRVVHRRF
-422 VRSIRNTEKH
+422 VKTIRNAEKH
-432 MEALVRDYGK
+432 VEVLTRDYGK
-442 DTIDRQLHY
+442 DTIDRQLRY
-451 RVEFLTKALEL
+451 RVEFLTKVLEL
-462 NPTPEQLAT
+462 NPTPEQLAS

-484 SVKPLVEAIESLN
+484 SVRPSVEAIESLN
-497 LPRLELPS
+497 LPKLELPS
-505 EVLSLDNEVLGLEK
+505 EVLNLDNEVHGLEK

>member
-1 MHVSRPK
+1 
-8 VISQGLVKFYSVEG
+8 VISQGLVRFYSVEG

-29 TNIEIHQ
+29 TSIEVHQ
-36 VVDPTYQTPEY
+36 VIDPTYQVPEY

-57 WLIALPLDFVAE
+57 WLIALPLDYIADRI
-69 KLGSGEKLETAIK
+69 GSGAKLENATK
-82 RALKLINVK
+82 KALGLIGIK
-91 ASSENVD
+91 ASSENID
-98 LARRVFERWLNGYGA
+98 LAKKVFERWLNGYGA
-113 FTPLFLMPEVTDIY
+113 FTPLFLMPEVTDVYI
-127 LRKLDDG
+127 RKLDDG
-134 FVVHVNHE
+134 FIVHVNHE
-142 ELGLIRAIIG
+142 ELGLMRAIIG

-160 RRGLKKVVKKVA
+160 RRGLKRVTRRITVG
-172 PNDFDAISYLFRRF
+172 DFDAINYLFRRF

-218 IGRPMPWASI
+218 VGRPTPWVSI
-228 RVLPRRPRL
+228 RVLPRSPRL
-237 ITELIR
+237 ITELIK

-258 VDYKVPI
+258 ADYKVPI

-300 YLPYHRIV
+300 FLPYHRVV

-327 KLISHALR
+327 RLINHSLR

-350 EFRALLEA
+350 EFKALLEA

-393 SEAVVVEVALTKESV
+393 SEAVVVEVALTKENV
-408 RDEGGIVRVVHRRF
+408 KDESGIVRVVHRRF
-422 VRSIRNTEKH
+422 VRNIRNTEKH

-442 DTIDRQLHY
+442 DVIDKQLHY

-462 NPTPEQLAT
+462 NPTPEQLAS

-476 YKDPESVL
+476 YKDPEGVL
-484 SVKPLVEAIESLN
+484 AVKPSLEAVESLS

-505 EVLSLDNEVLGLEK
+505 EALALDSEVEGL
-519 EPFKEGG
+519 FKQGQ

>member
-8 VISQGLVKFYSVEG
+8 VISQGLVKFYTVEG
-22 RENFGLK
+22 KENFGLK

-36 VVDPTYQTPEY
+36 VVDPTYQVPEY

-69 KLGSGEKLETAIK
+69 KLGSGVKLETAIK
-82 RALKLINVK
+82 KALGLIGVK
-91 ASSENVD
+91 ASNENID
-98 LARRVFERWLNGYGA
+98 LAKRVFERWLNGYGA
-113 FTPLFLMPEVTDIY
+113 FTPLFLMPDITDVYI
-127 LRKLDDG
+127 RKLDDG

-142 ELGLIRAIIG
+142 ELGLIRAVIG

-160 RRGLKKVVKKVA
+160 RRGLRKVAKKVT
-172 PNDFDAISYLFRRF
+172 PNDFDAVSYLFRRF
-186 SIRMKTPITTHN
+186 SIRMRTPITTHN
-198 PMPDLVDPEFRI
+198 PMPDLVDPEYRI
-210 RVAVTSDP
+210 RIAVTADP
-218 IGRPMPWASI
+218 VGRPSPWTSI

-258 VDYKVPI
+258 ADYKVPI

-300 YLPYHRIV
+300 FLPYHRVV
-308 LPMLERRAF
+308 LPMLERRAY

-335 SGADIILVNEAREDS
+335 SGADIILVNEARSDE

-393 SEAVVVEVALTKESV
+393 SEAVVVEVALTKENV
-408 RDEGGIVRVVHRRF
+408 RDSSGVVRVVHRRF
-422 VRSIRNTEKH
+422 VRFIRNADRH
-432 MEALVRDYGK
+432 VEALVRDYGK
-442 DTIDRQLHY
+442 DAIDRQLRY

-462 NPTPEQLAT
+462 NPTPEQLAS

-476 YKDPESVL
+476 YKDPEAIL
-484 SVKPLVEAIESLN
+484 AMKPSVEAIESLS
-497 LPRLELPS
+497 LPRLELPIEALNLDS
-505 EVLSLDNEVLGLEK
+505 EVEGL
-519 EPFKEGG
+519 FKQGQ

>member
-8 VISQGLVKFYSVEG
+8 VISQGLVKFYTIED
-22 RENFGLK
+22 RENFGIK
-29 TNIEIHQ
+29 TNIEVHQ
-36 VVDPTYQTPEY
+36 VIDPTYQTPEY
-47 TAYIIDDVPD
+47 TVYVIDDVPD
-57 WLIALPLDFVAE
+57 WLIALSLDYIAE
-69 KLGSGEKLETAIK
+69 KLGSGVKLEDAIK
-82 RALKLINVK
+82 KALGLINVK
-91 ASSENVD
+91 PSSENID
-98 LARRVFERWLNGYGA
+98 LARRIFERWLNGYGA

-142 ELGLIRAIIG
+142 ELGLMRAIIG
-152 WEPYELIV
+152 WEPYELIT
-160 RRGLKKVVKKVA
+160 RRGLRKVAKKVT
-172 PNDFDAISYLFRRF
+172 PSDFDAISYLFRRF
-186 SIRMKTPITTHN
+186 SIRMKTPITMHN

-210 RVAVTSDP
+210 RIAVTSDP
-218 IGRPMPWASI
+218 VGRPTPWTSI

-243 NNVIS
+243 NNVVS
-248 IDQAALLWLL
+248 IDQAAMLWLL
-258 VDYKVPI
+258 ADYKTPI

-300 YLPYHRIV
+300 FLPYHRVV

-327 KLISHALR
+327 KLINHSLR
-335 SGADIILVNEAREDS
+335 SGADIILVNEARGDE

-365 ITTFHAYDYED
+365 ITTFYAYDYED

-381 KVKGFVD
+381 KVKGFVN

-408 RDEGGIVRVVHRRF
+408 RDEGSIVRVVHRRF
-422 VRSIRNTEKH
+422 VRSIRSADRH
-432 MEALVRDYGK
+432 MEVLTRDYGK
-442 DTIDRQLHY
+442 GVIDRQLHY
-451 RVEFLTKALEL
+451 RVEFLAKALEL
-462 NPTPEQLAT
+462 NPTPEQLAS

-476 YKDPESVL
+476 YKDPEGVL
-484 SVKPLVEAIESLN
+484 AVKPSLEAVETLN
-497 LPRLELPS
+497 LPKLELPS
-505 EVLSLDNEVLGLEK
+505 EVLSLDNEVLGLER
-519 EPFKEGG
+519 EPFKGSG

>member
-1 MHVSRPK
+1 MHISRPR
-8 VISQGLVKFYSVEG
+8 VISQGLVKFYTVEG

-29 TNIEIHQ
+29 TSIEVHQ
-36 VVDPTYQTPEY
+36 VIDPTYQIPEY
-47 TAYIIDDVPD
+47 TAYVIDDVPD
-57 WLIALPLDFVAE
+57 WLIALPLDYIAE
-69 KLGSGEKLETAIK
+69 KLGSGEKLEDAIK
-82 RALKLINVK
+82 KALGLISVK
-91 ASSENVD
+91 PNTENID
-98 LARRVFERWLNGYGA
+98 LAKKVFERWLNGYGA

-127 LRKLDDG
+127 IRKLDDDLI
-134 FVVHVNHE
+134 VHVNHE
-142 ELGLIRAIIG
+142 ELGLMRVIIG
-152 WEPYELIV
+152 WEPYELIT
-160 RRGLKKVVKKVA
+160 RRGLRKVVRKVV
-172 PNDFDAISYLFRRF
+172 PNDFDAINYLFRRF
-186 SIRMKTPITTHN
+186 AIRMKTPITTHN

-210 RVAVTSDP
+210 RIAVTSDP
-218 IGRPMPWASI
+218 IGRPSPWTSI
-228 RVLPRRPRL
+228 RVLPRSPRL
-237 ITELIR
+237 ITELIK

-258 VDYKVPI
+258 ADYKTPI

-300 YLPYHRIV
+300 YLPFHRVV

-327 KLISHALR
+327 RLINHSLR
-335 SGADIILVNEAREDS
+335 SGADIVLVNEARGDE

-365 ITTFHAYDYED
+365 ITTFHASDYED

-381 KVKGFVD
+381 KIKGFAD

-393 SEAVVVEVALTKESV
+393 SEAVVVEVTLTKENV
-408 RDEGGIVRVVHRRF
+408 KDESGIVRVVHRRF
-422 VRSIRNTEKH
+422 VRTIRNTEKH

-442 DTIDRQLHY
+442 VIIDKQLRY
-451 RVEFLTKALEL
+451 RVDFLTKALEL
-462 NPTPEQLAT
+462 NPTPEQLAS

-484 SVKPLVEAIESLN
+484 ATKPSLEAIESLN
-497 LPRLELPS
+497 LPKFELPS
-505 EVLSLDNEVLGLEK
+505 EVLSLDGEVEGL
-519 EPFKEGG
+519 FKQSQ

>member
-1 MHVSRPK
+1 MHVSKPR

-22 RENFGLK
+22 RENFGIK

-57 WLIALPLDFVAE
+57 WLIALSLDYIAE
-69 KLGSGEKLETAIK
+69 RLGSGDKPENAIK
-82 RALKLINVK
+82 KALGLINVK
-91 ASSENVD
+91 PNAENID
-98 LARRVFERWLNGYGA
+98 LAKKVFERWLNAYGA
-113 FTPLFLMPEVTDIY
+113 FTPLFLMPDVTDIY

-142 ELGLIRAIIG
+142 ELGLMRVIIG

-172 PNDFDAISYLFRRF
+172 PNDFDAISYLFRRL

-210 RVAVTSDP
+210 RIAVTSDP
-218 IGRPMPWASI
+218 IGRPSPWTSI
-228 RVLPRRPRL
+228 RVLPRSPRL
-237 ITELIR
+237 ITELIK
-243 NNVIS
+243 NNMIS

-258 VDYKVPI
+258 ADYKTPI

-300 YLPYHRIV
+300 YLPYHRVV
-308 LPMLERRAF
+308 LPMLERRAY

-327 KLISHALR
+327 RLINHSLR

-393 SEAVVVEVALTKESV
+393 SEAVIVEVTLTKENV
-408 RDEGGIVRVVHRRF
+408 KDESGIVRVVHRRF
-422 VRSIRNTEKH
+422 VRSIRNADRH

-462 NPTPEQLAT
+462 NPTPEQLAS

-476 YKDPESVL
+476 YKDPEGVL
-484 SVKPLVEAIESLN
+484 AVKPSLEAVESLN
-497 LPRLELPS
+497 LPKLELPS
-505 EVLSLDNEVLGLEK
+505 EVLSLDGEVEGL
-519 EPFKEGG
+519 FKQSQ